1 MVGQIIVHSSLEN
14 QDEILENKSNG
25 IRENNKIEYL
35 EDGVNVMILI
45 EESRILLKRE
55 NEEYRLEF
63 IFDKKENSTG
73 IYYIKEEDIYLEI
86 PIQTNTL
93 MIHENK
99 IELEYELI
107 QDGYTDQK
115 RYILLFEVR

>member
-25 IRENNKIEYL
+25 IRENNKVEYL
-35 EDGVNVMILI
+35 EDGVNVTILI

-107 QDGYTDQK
+107 QDGYTDKK

>member
-25 IRENNKIEYL
+25 IRENNKVEYL
-35 EDGVNVMILI
+35 EDGVNVTILI